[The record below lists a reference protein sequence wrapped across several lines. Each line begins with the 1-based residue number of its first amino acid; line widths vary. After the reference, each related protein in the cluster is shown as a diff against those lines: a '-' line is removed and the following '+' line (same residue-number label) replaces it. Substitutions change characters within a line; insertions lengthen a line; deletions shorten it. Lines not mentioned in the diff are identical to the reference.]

1 MDAQA
6 PNRLT
11 PLPGYGAGPAHQH
24 RSPLTT
30 TPRPGLDHLALDK
43 AHSLMD
49 ARFENMKALVDFTKE
64 YGVYN

>member
-49 ARFENMKALVDFTKE
+49 ADM
-64 YGVYN
+64 GGW